1 MIVVCQTLRALFLYT
16 IVGILTVIN
25 LRPIQTLFDL
35 IFIII
40 EFYIWD
46 TRKRTKKILNIYKY
60 RKNSILVICCELTI
74 FTKSTGSL
82 K

>member
-1 MIVVCQTLRALFLYT
+1 MIIVCQTLRALFLYT

-40 EFYIWD
+40 EFY
-46 TRKRTKKILNIYKY
+46 KA
-60 RKNSILVICCELTI
+60 
-74 FTKSTGSL
+74 
-82 K
+82 